1 MKDSV
6 KKVKLNRK
14 DLEELDWGQNKPH
27 KEKIRRRKRK
37 YDDEEVPSKKRK
49 ENVRKREKS

>member
-6 KKVKLNRK
+6 KKVKLNRR
-14 DLEELDWGQNKPH
+14 DLEELDWGYDKPQ

-37 YDDEEVPSKKRK
+37 YDDGETPPRKK
-49 ENVRKREKS
+49 EDGRKRQKS

>member
-6 KKVKLNRK
+6 KKSKLSRK
-14 DLEELDWGQNKPH
+14 DLEELDWGYDDKPH
-27 KEKIRRRKRK
+27 REKIRRRKRK
-37 YDDEEVPSKKRK
+37 YDGEEAPSKRK